1 MSALPKPPLLELPDL
16 MEARLLPM
24 QSEQLDDV
32 VRVENSAYA
41 WPWSTQNIRDSIQSG
56 YQCVQLMAGER
67 ELLGYYIA
75 MQGAGEVHL
84 LNLTVAPAYQRQG
97 WARVMLDALALWS
110 RGEGAQWLW
119 LEARVGNSRALSVY
133 DQYGFRRMGVR
144 KDYYPNGNAPR
155 ENAVVMGLPL

>member
-1 MSALPKPPLLELPDL
+1 MSALPKPPLPELPDL

-24 QSEQLDDV
+24 QSDQLQDV
-32 VRVENSAYA
+32 IRVENSAYA
-41 WPWSTQNIRDSIQSG
+41 WPWSFQNIQDSIQSG

-75 MQGAGEVHL
+75 MHGAGEVHL

-110 RGEGAQWLW
+110 RGQGAQWLW
-119 LEARVGNSRALSVY
+119 LEARVGNTRALSVY
-133 DQYGFRRMGVR
+133 DHYGFRRMGVR
-144 KDYYPNGNAPR
+144 KDYYPNGNEPR